1 MKIVLRS
8 ARALVF
14 AVAAIGASAQEV
26 PPEVQSVALEF
37 LRGIEEGS
45 LALGDSSS
53 ILASRARSAMAE
65 GAFRSAGERLKAEL
79 GTARSRD
86 LIFSTP
92 LGSLPDGAVGRCY
105 LLRYR
110 GDYSSGRVLQE
121 VFLEYE
127 DGLWKIVAMSYS
139 RLPDGMGR

>member
-79 GTARSRD
+79 GTARSRER
-86 LIFSTP
+86 SPGGRRGEAPRAPTP
-92 LGSLPDGAVGRCY
+92 RPCP
-105 LLRYR
+105 
-110 GDYSSGRVLQE
+110 VLWARPPAAQRRE
-121 VFLEYE
+121 
-127 DGLWKIVAMSYS
+127 
-139 RLPDGMGR
+139 